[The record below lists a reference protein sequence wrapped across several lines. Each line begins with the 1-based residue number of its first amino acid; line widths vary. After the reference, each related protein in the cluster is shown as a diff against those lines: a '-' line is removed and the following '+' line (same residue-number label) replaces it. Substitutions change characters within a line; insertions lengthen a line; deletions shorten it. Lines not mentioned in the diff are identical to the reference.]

1 MTIHLAKKFRSD
13 GCFLLTF
20 VSKKQNSRVDVR
32 ACDSHRASPADRVFA
47 RHTRGFA
54 GKLEQKIWRARE
66 QAAMNGS
73 AARRRYQCGHAKTC
87 HRTAAYGLN
96 LGFLCASRQ
105 PAESKRLQ
113 RRLRRGGEEA
123 MPHYS
128 SQLRAGFPHT
138 NVESRRLS
146 QRCNDQRSKKRSS
159 CRE

>member
-96 LGFLCASRQ
+96 LGFLLRKP
-105 PAESKRLQ
+105 PAGREHAPAKTSAKRW
-113 RRLRRGGEEA
+113 RRGDAALFFSAQSGISPYQCRIPKIVAAMQRPKIEEKE
-123 MPHYS
+123 
-128 SQLRAGFPHT
+128 F
-138 NVESRRLS
+138 LS
-146 QRCNDQRSKKRSS
+146 
-159 CRE
+159 